1 MAAVPRSE
9 NVRPRAYI
17 LLAGIPTALRKLT
30 RRLED
35 LRNLEE
41 PKPDTDFVGLS
52 RLIADRIN
60 ITIEEVFGDDTAEAK
75 QFQVDLLSFLT
86 DMPSRRVEEFCRGR
100 DRAIVVIE
108 SAIEWLNEKLADAE
122 EDATGKTLRAY
133 EGLDLHPEIGG
144 AASKLYRDGHY
155 STAVEHA
162 VKALNDLVRLRSGL
176 ELEGMQLMQQAF
188 SPNNPILKFNDLSNK
203 SDKDEQMGF
212 MMMFSGAVA
221 GLRNPRA
228 HGFIHDDPERALEF
242 IAFVSLL
249 AKLLDEAKRT

>member
-17 LLAGIPTALRKLT
+17 SLAEIPTALRKLT
-30 RRLED
+30 RRLDE

-60 ITIEEVFGDDTAEAK
+60 ITIEEVFGDDTAEARR
-75 QFQVDLLSFLT
+75 FQVDRLSFLT
-86 DMPSRRVEEFCRGR
+86 NVPSKRVEEFCRGR
-100 DRAIVVIE
+100 DRAIAVIE
-108 SAIEWLNEKLADAE
+108 AAIEWLKEKLADAE

-133 EGLDLHPEIGG
+133 EGLDLHPKIVG

-162 VKALNDLVRLRSGL
+162 VKALNDLVRLRCGL
-176 ELEGMQLMQQAF
+176 KLDGMPLMQQAF
-188 SPNNPILKFNDLSNK
+188 SPKNPILKFNDLSNK
-203 SDKDEQMGF
+203 SDEDEQTGF